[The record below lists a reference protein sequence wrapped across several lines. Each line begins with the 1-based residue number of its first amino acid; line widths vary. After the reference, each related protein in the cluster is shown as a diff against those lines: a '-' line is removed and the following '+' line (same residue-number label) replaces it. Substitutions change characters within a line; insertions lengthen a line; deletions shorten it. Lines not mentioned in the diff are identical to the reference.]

1 MYVTCKQLEE
11 VGDRTMVTLSRSYHG
26 GLTPGVMAD
35 QRKALADT
43 TELTDTVYFVHPT
56 GIRTV
61 VIIYNS
67 WLDKQLCRE
76 NLAEY
81 NI

>member
-1 MYVTCKQLEE
+1 MLEE

-56 GIRTV
+56 GIQA
-61 VIIYNS
+61 
-67 WLDKQLCRE
+67 L
-76 NLAEY
+76 
-81 NI
+81 